1 MQRTYFLT
9 AIVSLFL
16 ISLINAG
23 DPDSAGVEFFESKI
37 RPVLVEH
44 CYKCHSKD
52 AKSVKGGLLLDTRNG
67 IRAGGDSGE
76 AVIPKEVDDS
86 LLISSLKYEDYEM
99 PPSGQLPESVIR
111 DFEKWVAMGAPDP
124 RDQESAPVSRE
135 IDIEKGREF
144 WAFQA
149 PELPQVPQV
158 GQADWPRSDVDR
170 FILARLEDEGLT
182 PVQEADKSTW
192 LRRVTFDLT
201 GLPPTIA
208 EIESFLADESE
219 TARETVVDRLLD
231 SPQFGERWGRH
242 WLDVVRYAESIGKTR
257 NFPFPFAWR
266 YRDYVIQSF
275 NEDKPY
281 DRFVMEQLAG
291 DLLPSENDSQRDE
304 NLVATGYL
312 AIGSHDLNVRNER
325 QFDMDVVG
333 EQIDVV
339 SRSLMGITL
348 GCARC
353 HDHKFD
359 PIPNSDYY
367 AMAGILNS
375 SKILNGYDNRKRAGG
390 YLVQD
395 KFHTL
400 KTAKVSAAKIPIPNA
415 QLTGK
420 QKRQLRN
427 ARQKVKS
434 LREELAALG
443 DNPDLSKKQRK
454 RQRMAIQAKIN
465 QAQKRARKLNRAAT
479 AKKRKNPGKQ
489 LSGPLAMGV
498 CEDDK
503 IADCRIN
510 IRGDASNL
518 GDRVP
523 RGFVQ
528 VLQSEPIEIPKDA
541 SGRLQL
547 AEWLVDSRHPLT
559 ARVFVNR
566 VWSHLFGQGIVRTA
580 DNFGEMGA
588 RPTHPELLD
597 FLAVRFMQDGW
608 SVKQLIRE
616 LVLSRTYQLGTSESI
631 ANQEIDADNRYLWRM
646 NHRRLEAEAIRD
658 AILQVSGK
666 LEMTPPQQSL
676 VAKYGVRELRK
687 AEDQSID
694 LLPNRSIYLPI
705 VRNHINRFFTIFD
718 FPDPSEVRGL
728 RDATTV
734 STQALFM
741 MNSEFINEQ
750 AKVAAENLVKQTEN
764 VSERI
769 DLAYK
774 SALSRSP
781 TETEVVDIASYLG
794 TPAADGNDDSEVWKD
809 IFHALFASGEFRYR

>member
-1 MQRTYFLT
+1 MKRVSYP
-9 AIVSLFL
+9 IICVVSLVS
-16 ISLINAG
+16 ISANGEEL
-23 DPDSAGVEFFESKI
+23 DPAGVEFFESKI

-44 CYKCHSKD
+44 CYKCHSQD
-52 AKSVKGGLLLDTRNG
+52 AKSVKGGLLLDTRDG

-76 AVIPKEVDDS
+76 AIIPKQVDDS
-86 LLISSLKYEDYEM
+86 LLINSLNYEDYEM
-99 PPSGQLPESVIR
+99 PPSGQLPESIIR
-111 DFEKWVAMGAPDP
+111 DFERWVNMGAPDP
-124 RDQESAPVSRE
+124 RDQESTPVGRE
-135 IDIEKGREF
+135 INIEKGRDF
-144 WAFQA
+144 WAFKA
-149 PELPQVPQV
+149 PELPDVPEVDQTE
-158 GQADWPRSDVDR
+158 WPRSDIDR
-170 FILARLEDEGLT
+170 FVLARIEEKGLA
-182 PVQEADKSTW
+182 PVGDADRATW

-201 GLPPTIA
+201 GLPPTVNDIQNY
-208 EIESFLADESE
+208 LADESA
-219 TARETVVDRLLD
+219 TAQETVVDRLLD
-231 SPQFGERWGRH
+231 SPQFGERWGRN

-281 DRFVMEQLAG
+281 NQFLMEQLAG
-291 DLLPSENDSQRDE
+291 DLLPFANDKQRDE
-304 NLVATGYL
+304 YLVATGYL

-325 QFDMDVVG
+325 QYDMDVAG

-367 AMAGILNS
+367 AMAGILSS

-390 YLVQD
+390 YLVNEN
-395 KFHTL
+395 FHTL
-400 KTAKVSAAKIPIPNA
+400 KTVEETSIELPAAVAPN
-415 QLTGK
+415 GK

-427 ARQKVKS
+427 ARRAVTT
-434 LREELAALG
+434 LRDRLAALSE
-443 DNPDLSKKQRK
+443 DTDLPRKQRK
-454 RQRMAIQAKIN
+454 RQMAAIQARIK
-465 QAQKRARKLNRAAT
+465 QAQKKVRRLNRAANN
-479 AKKRKNPGKQ
+479 KKSKNQGKQ
-489 LSGPLAMGV
+489 ISGPLAMGV
-498 CEDDK
+498 CEKEK

-510 IRGDASNL
+510 IRGDARNL
-518 GDRVP
+518 GERVP

-528 VLQSEPIEIPKDA
+528 VLEFEPTEIPQGT

-547 AEWLVDSRHPLT
+547 AEWLVDARHPLT

-566 VWSHLFGQGIVRTA
+566 VWGHLFGQGIVRTT

-597 FLAVRFMQDGW
+597 FVAVQFVQDGW
-608 SVKQLIRE
+608 SVKQLIRQ
-616 LVLSRTYQLGTSESI
+616 LVLTRTYQLGSAESL
-631 ANQEIDADNRYLWRM
+631 ANQEIDGDNRFLWRM
-646 NHRRLEAEAIRD
+646 NYRRLEAEAIRD
-658 AILQVSGK
+658 SILQVSGK
-666 LEMTPPQQSL
+666 LDLNPPPQSL
-676 VAKYGVRELRK
+676 VAKYGVRELRR

-718 FPDPSEVRGL
+718 FPDPSEVRGH

-741 MNSEFINEQ
+741 MNSDFIHEQ
-750 AKVAAENLVKQTEN
+750 ATFAAENLMEQTDD
-764 VSERI
+764 VSGRI
-769 DLAYK
+769 ELAYRK
-774 SALSRSP
+774 TLGRQP
-781 TETEVVDIASYLG
+781 TEQEVVDVVSYFGSGHANL
-794 TPAADGNDDSEVWKD
+794 DDETKVWTD
-809 IFHALFASGEFRYR
+809 IIHALFASAEFRYR